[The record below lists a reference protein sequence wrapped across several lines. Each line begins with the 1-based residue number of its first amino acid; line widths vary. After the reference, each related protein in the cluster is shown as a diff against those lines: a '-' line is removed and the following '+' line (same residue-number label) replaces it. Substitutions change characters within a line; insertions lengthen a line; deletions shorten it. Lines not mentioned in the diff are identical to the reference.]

1 MLGQKKNCLVSGN
14 QLGENVF
21 ITYPPTKK
29 TQKEKAKQIKKP
41 QKNKRN
47 QQRKEETKFCC

>member
-1 MLGQKKNCLVSGN
+1 MLGQKKIVLFLEISWVKMFSLLTHL
-14 QLGENVF
+14 Q
-21 ITYPPTKK
+21 KK
-29 TQKEKAKQIKKP
+29 HKEKAKQIKKP